1 MNFMLVSFSSWFV
14 TVLPF
19 LKMPQT
25 PVLSLPVQEQWKVAT
40 VSSSLSLFF
49 FPPSSSPPPPS
60 SLPPY
65 VPLAPLVQ
73 VSTIWPSQMLAFPS
87 CSYSWV
93 YLSLCV
99 ETDEQEQ
106 GRDQDKC
113 LAVCL
118 QHFLN
123 SWSNFSSHKLKLK
136 LWPGYSCDRQ
146 NQWLDTHSKN
156 CACSTHWV
164 THAKS

>member
-1 MNFMLVSFSSWFV
+1 MECVCIIHEFYAGLFV
-14 TVLPF
+14 F
-19 LKMPQT
+19 LIRNCS
-25 PVLSLPVQEQWKVAT
+25 PVPENATNPST
-40 VSSSLSLFF
+40 VSSCARNNERLQLPHLAC
-49 FPPSSSPPPPS
+49 PPSSPAPPPPPP
-60 SLPPY
+60 LPPH

-87 CSYSWV
+87 CICSWV

-123 SWSNFSSHKLKLK
+123 S
-136 LWPGYSCDRQ
+136 
-146 NQWLDTHSKN
+146 
-156 CACSTHWV
+156 
-164 THAKS
+164 